1 MADCAKTIKKR
12 IWITLALK
20 LSVSAVVALV
30 LYCAAQL
37 LLALPQS
44 TPVVFRWGAALFF
57 FASLLAVVVWVFF
70 LCSVWFRNAIISV
83 ICFSLLFVWGSAGYF
98 MWHVDRNSESAR
110 TGEEARAEI
119 VERQLEAPNRAIAAF
134 FPSRGGFEDVDN
146 RYRRQYFFFHLL
158 VIAFVAAV
166 MFSHFG
172 RGLVN
177 RIRKRYMSPVNSLNV
192 FWDTTDVSLM
202 LACDAVRTSEWAKVA
217 FMLPRD
223 LLVKQEDFKLVTRKL
238 DAFDAIWVPAD
249 IGDLRKS
256 DLRGHRHFFLDE
268 SGHVNVGRAQK
279 FVEAMRRYGLKKP
292 DDVFLYVRIEA
303 EEEERIFFEWAKSV
317 KDYVTPIIFRE
328 SDMIARNFI
337 REHPMLDA
345 PDISTCPEK
354 AEVHGSFR
362 ILLLGLGSTGQSMLR
377 EMVCN
382 GQFVGLS
389 GFSVDVIESDEA
401 VVEAYKSQHA
411 EAIEKYNIRFIEKL
425 QAEGVGFEGFL
436 SENLMSYN
444 RIVVCLA
451 GDVMN
456 IRVATRLAHYVTK
469 DGMGL
474 KAGVLFVR
482 VSDSIRSSYFKP
494 SKKKMVTFGNLSDV
508 YSLNAMDMDPIDQM
522 AKILNGEWEKDKS
535 DKGLTKAWLGASFGN
550 RRSSRASAL
559 GQRNM
564 ARVLGFE
571 VVPQDDPRAAIP
583 ETEFKSALGN
593 GRERILAI
601 DEHLRWNAYHRMLGY
616 SCWDMKN
623 PPIEQFEDKKANQ
636 LDLLGKHA
644 CLVDFDELPTVDHK
658 IACAIRPENAHA
670 LSPKSFEG
678 DVEVDIYGDGKRKG
692 SLQSYDYKFVRK
704 VWENATAA
712 GMKLVRSADSIQS
725 RPSDGSSVRPEQ

>member
-1 MADCAKTIKKR
+1 MGKGRTMVDCEKTIKKR
-12 IWITLALK
+12 IRITRVLK
-20 LSVSAVVALV
+20 LCMSIAVVL
-30 LYCAAQL
+30 LMYGAAQL
-37 LLALPQS
+37 LLVLPQS
-44 TPVVFRWGAALFF
+44 TPTVFKWGAALLF
-57 FASLLAVVVWVFF
+57 FASLLAVIVWVFF

-83 ICFSLLFVWGSAGYF
+83 ICFSLLFIWGSAGYF
-98 MWHVDRNSESAR
+98 MWHVDRNGESAR

-134 FPSRGGFEDVDN
+134 FPSRGGFEDVDS
-146 RYRRQYFFFHLL
+146 RYRCQYFFFHLL

-177 RIRKRYMSPVNSLNV
+177 RMRKRYMSPAKSLNV

-223 LLVKQEDFKLVTRKL
+223 LLVKEEDFKLVTRKL
-238 DAFDAIWVPAD
+238 DAFDAIWVSAD

-279 FVEAMRRYGLKKP
+279 FVEAMRRHGLKKP

-303 EEEERIFFEWAKSV
+303 EEEERIFFEWAEGV
-317 KDYVTPIIFRE
+317 KDCVTPIIFRE
-328 SDMIARNFI
+328 SDMIARNFM

-345 PDISTCPEK
+345 PGISICPEK
-354 AEVHGSFR
+354 AEVHGSFH
-362 ILLLGLGSTGQSMLR
+362 ILLLGLGSTGQSVLR

-389 GFSVDVIESDEA
+389 EFSVDVIESDEA
-401 VVEAYKSQHA
+401 VVEAYKTQHA
-411 EAIEKYNIRFIEKL
+411 EAIEKYKIRFVEKV

-436 SENLMSYN
+436 TENLTSYN

-469 DGMGL
+469 DGVGP
-474 KAGVLFVR
+474 KPGVLFVR
-482 VSDSIRSSYFKP
+482 VSDQIRSSYFKP
-494 SKKKMVTFGNLSDV
+494 SEEKMVTFGSLSDI
-508 YSLNAMDMDPIDQM
+508 YSLNAMDMDPVDQM
-522 AKILNGEWEKDKS
+522 AKILNGEWAKDKS
-535 DKGLTKAWLGASFGN
+535 AAGLTKAWRGASFGN

-559 GQRNM
+559 GQRNL

-571 VVPQDDPRAAIP
+571 VVQQDDPRDAIS
-583 ETEFKSALGN
+583 ETDFKSALGN
-593 GRERILAI
+593 GRDRTLAI

-616 SCWDMKN
+616 TCWDMSN
-623 PPIEQFEDKKANQ
+623 PPIEQVAKKKAKQ
-636 LDLLGKHA
+636 LDEFGKHA
-644 CLVDFDELPTVDHK
+644 CLVDFDELPAVDYK
-658 IACAIRPENAHA
+658 IACAISPENACV

-678 DVEVDIYGDGKRKG
+678 DVDVDVRGEDKRKA
-692 SLQSYDYKFVRK
+692 SSQSYDYKFVRK
-704 VWENATAA
+704 ICVNANAA
-712 GMKLVRSADSIQS
+712 GMKLVRTN
-725 RPSDGSSVRPEQ
+725 RTELP

>member
-1 MADCAKTIKKR
+1 MTDCEKTIKKR
-12 IWITLALK
+12 NRITLLLK
-20 LSVSAVVALV
+20 LGVSAAVALV
-30 LYCAAQL
+30 LCCAAQL
-37 LLALPQS
+37 LLVLPQS
-44 TPVVFRWGAALFF
+44 APVAFRWGAALLF

-83 ICFSLLFVWGSAGYF
+83 ICFALLFVWGSAGYF
-98 MWHVDRNSESAR
+98 MWHVDRNDRSATSCR
-110 TGEEARAEI
+110 HTSADTRKDERAEI

-134 FPSRGGFEDVDN
+134 FPSRGGFEDVDD

-177 RIRKRYMSPVNSLNV
+177 RIRKRYMSPAKLLNV

-202 LACDAVRTSEWAKVA
+202 LSRDAIRTSEWAKVA

-223 LLVKQEDFKLVTRKL
+223 LLVKEEDFKLVTRKL

-279 FVEAMRRYGLKKP
+279 FVEAMRRHGVKKP
-292 DDVFLYVRIEA
+292 DEVFLYVRIEA
-303 EEEERIFFEWAKSV
+303 EEEERIFFEWAKGV

-328 SDMIARNFI
+328 SDMIARNFM
-337 REHPMLDA
+337 REHPMLDV
-345 PDISTCPEK
+345 PGISICPEK

-411 EAIEKYNIRFIEKL
+411 EAIEKYKIRFIEKL

-436 SENLMSYN
+436 SENIMRYN

-469 DGMGL
+469 DGVGP
-474 KAGVLFVR
+474 KPGVLFVR
-482 VSDSIRSSYFKP
+482 VSDPVRSSYFRP
-494 SKKKMVTFGNLSDV
+494 GERMVTFGSLSDI
-508 YSLNAMDMDPIDQM
+508 YSLNAMDMDPVDRM

-571 VVPQDDPRAAIP
+571 VVPEDDPRDAIP

-593 GRERILAI
+593 GRDRILAM

-623 PPIEQFEDKKANQ
+623 PPIEQFAAKKANQ

-644 CLVDFDELPTVDHK
+644 CLVDFDELPAVDHK

-704 VWENATAA
+704 IWENANAA
-712 GMKLVRSADSIQS
+712 GMKLVRID
-725 RPSDGSSVRPEQ
+725 RTELP

>member
-1 MADCAKTIKKR
+1 MVDCEKTIKKR
-12 IWITLALK
+12 IRITRVLK
-20 LSVSAVVALV
+20 LCMSIAVVL
-30 LYCAAQL
+30 LMYGAAQL
-37 LLALPQS
+37 LLVLPQS
-44 TPVVFRWGAALFF
+44 TPTVFKWGAALLF
-57 FASLLAVVVWVFF
+57 FASLLAVIVWVFF

-83 ICFSLLFVWGSAGYF
+83 ICFSLLFIWGSAGYF
-98 MWHVDRNSESAR
+98 MWHVDRNGESAR

-134 FPSRGGFEDVDN
+134 FPSRGGFEDVDS
-146 RYRRQYFFFHLL
+146 RYRCQYFFFHLL

-177 RIRKRYMSPVNSLNV
+177 RMRKRYMSPAKSLNV

-223 LLVKQEDFKLVTRKL
+223 LLVKEEDFKLVTRKL
-238 DAFDAIWVPAD
+238 DAFDAIWVSAD

-279 FVEAMRRYGLKKP
+279 FVEAMRRHGLKKP

-303 EEEERIFFEWAKSV
+303 EEEERIFFEWAEGV
-317 KDYVTPIIFRE
+317 KDCVTPIIFRE
-328 SDMIARNFI
+328 SDMIARNFM

-345 PDISTCPEK
+345 PGISICPEK
-354 AEVHGSFR
+354 AEVHGSFH
-362 ILLLGLGSTGQSMLR
+362 ILLLGLGSTGQSVLR

-389 GFSVDVIESDEA
+389 EFSVDVIESDEA
-401 VVEAYKSQHA
+401 VVEAYKTQHA
-411 EAIEKYNIRFIEKL
+411 EAIEKYKIRFVEKV

-436 SENLMSYN
+436 TENLTSYN

-469 DGMGL
+469 DGVGP
-474 KAGVLFVR
+474 KPGVLFVR
-482 VSDSIRSSYFKP
+482 VSDQIRSSYFKP
-494 SKKKMVTFGNLSDV
+494 SEEKMVTFGSLSDI
-508 YSLNAMDMDPIDQM
+508 YSLNAMDMDPVDQM
-522 AKILNGEWEKDKS
+522 AKILNGEWAKDKS
-535 DKGLTKAWLGASFGN
+535 AAGLTKAWRGASFGN

-559 GQRNM
+559 GQRNL

-571 VVPQDDPRAAIP
+571 VVQQDDPRDAIS
-583 ETEFKSALGN
+583 ETDFKSALGN
-593 GRERILAI
+593 GRDRTLAI

-616 SCWDMKN
+616 TCWDMSN
-623 PPIEQFEDKKANQ
+623 PPIEQVAKKKAKQ
-636 LDLLGKHA
+636 LDEFGKHA
-644 CLVDFDELPTVDHK
+644 CLVDFDELPAVDYK
-658 IACAIRPENAHA
+658 IACAISPENACV

-678 DVEVDIYGDGKRKG
+678 DVDVDVRGEDKRKA
-692 SLQSYDYKFVRK
+692 SSQSYDYKFVRK
-704 VWENATAA
+704 ICVNANAA
-712 GMKLVRSADSIQS
+712 GMKLVRTN
-725 RPSDGSSVRPEQ
+725 RTELP

>member
-1 MADCAKTIKKR
+1 MADCEKTIKKR
-12 IWITLALK
+12 NRITLLLK
-20 LSVSAVVALV
+20 LGVSIAVAL
-30 LYCAAQL
+30 LMCGAAQL
-37 LLALPQS
+37 LLVLPQS
-44 TPVVFRWGAALFF
+44 APVAFRWGAALLF
-57 FASLLAVVVWVFF
+57 FASLLAVVIWVFF

-98 MWHVDRNSESAR
+98 MWHVDRNGESAR

-134 FPSRGGFEDVDN
+134 FPSRGGFEDVDT
-146 RYRRQYFFFHLL
+146 RYRCQYFFFHLL

-177 RIRKRYMSPVNSLNV
+177 RIRKRYMSSAKSLNV

-202 LACDAVRTSEWAKVA
+202 LACDAVRTSEWTKVA

-223 LLVKQEDFKLVTRKL
+223 LLVKEEDFKLVTRKL

-249 IGDLRKS
+249 IDDLQKS

-279 FVEAMRRYGLKKP
+279 FVEAMRRHGLKKP

-303 EEEERIFFEWAKSV
+303 EEEERIFFEWAKGV

-328 SDMIARNFI
+328 SDMIARNFM

-345 PDISTCPEK
+345 PGISISPEK
-354 AEVHGSFR
+354 AEVRGSFR
-362 ILLLGLGSTGQSMLR
+362 ILLLGLGSTGQSLLR

-382 GQFVGLS
+382 SQFVGLS

-401 VVEAYKSQHA
+401 VVEAYKTQHA
-411 EAIEKYNIRFIEKL
+411 EAIEKYNISFVEKV

-436 SENLMSYN
+436 AENLTSYN

-469 DGMGL
+469 DGMGP
-474 KAGVLFVR
+474 KPGVLFVR
-482 VSDSIRSSYFKP
+482 VSNQIRSSYFKP
-494 SKKKMVTFGNLSDV
+494 SEKEMVTFGSLSDI
-508 YSLNAMDMDPIDQM
+508 YSLTAMDMDPIDQM

-535 DKGLTKAWLGASFGN
+535 DKGLTKAWRGASFGN

-559 GQRNM
+559 GQRNL

-571 VVPQDDPRAAIP
+571 VVQQEDPRDAIS
-583 ETEFKSALGN
+583 ETDFKSALGA
-593 GRERILAI
+593 GRDRTLAI
-601 DEHLRWNAYHRMLGY
+601 DEHLRWTAYHRMLGY
-616 SCWDMKN
+616 TRWDMLN
-623 PPIEQFEDKKANQ
+623 PPLEQAAEKKANQ
-636 LDLLGKHA
+636 LDAFGKHA
-644 CLVDFDELPTVDHK
+644 CLVDFNELPTVDYK
-658 IACAIRPENAHA
+658 IACAISPENAHA

-678 DVEVDIYGDGKRKG
+678 DVEVDVRGGDKRKA
-692 SLQSYDYKFVRK
+692 SSQSYDYKFVRK
-704 VWENATAA
+704 IWENANAA
-712 GMKLVRSADSIQS
+712 GMKLVRSAAMRSAFH
-725 RPSDGSSVRPEQ
+725 PS